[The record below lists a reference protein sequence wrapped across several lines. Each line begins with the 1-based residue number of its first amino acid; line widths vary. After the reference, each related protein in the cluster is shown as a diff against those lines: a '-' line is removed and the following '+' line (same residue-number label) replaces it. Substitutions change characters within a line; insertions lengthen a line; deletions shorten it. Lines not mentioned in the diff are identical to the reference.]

1 MSIETDRLN
10 LERMKM
16 GASVKPRELEVTDAS
31 FQKDVIDKSKELP
44 VVVDFW
50 APWCMPC
57 LIIGPILEKLVEE
70 YDGKFLLA
78 KVNIDENRQIALRF
92 NVRSIPSVKMFKDGK
107 LVDEFL
113 GAMPEM
119 MVKQWLDKNL

>member
-1 MSIETDRLN
+1 METDRLN

-78 KVNIDENRQIALRF
+78 KVNVDENRQIALRF

>member
-1 MSIETDRLN
+1 MSMETDRLN

-78 KVNIDENRQIALRF
+78 KVNVDENRQIALRF

>member
-1 MSIETDRLN
+1 
-10 LERMKM
+10 M

-78 KVNIDENRQIALRF
+78 KVNVDENRQIALRF